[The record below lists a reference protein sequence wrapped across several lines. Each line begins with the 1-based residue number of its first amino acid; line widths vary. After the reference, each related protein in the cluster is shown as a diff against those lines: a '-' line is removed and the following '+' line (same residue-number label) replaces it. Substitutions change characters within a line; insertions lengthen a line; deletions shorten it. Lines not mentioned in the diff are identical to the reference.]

1 MLRKLGAIVLG
12 SIAGYLIVMAIEML
26 NLVLFK
32 PPAGMN
38 FSDSAALKSWIE
50 SLPQTAFILILVAWL
65 VGAVVGV
72 WIATR
77 VGRSP
82 VPGIVVGLL
91 LLGATVSNFFRFP
104 HPVWVMVAAVVG
116 LLLIIWTVTRGARLP
131 AATSAG

>member
-12 SIAGYLIVMAIEML
+12 AIAGYLIVMSIEML

-32 PPAGMN
+32 PPANMN
-38 FSDSAALKSWIE
+38 FSDSAALRSWIE

-65 VGAVVGV
+65 VGALVGV

-82 VPGIVVGLL
+82 IPGIVVGLL
-91 LLGATVSNFFRFP
+91 LLGATISNFFRFP
-104 HPVWVMVAAVVG
+104 HPVWVMVAAVAG
-116 LLLIIWTVTRGARLP
+116 LLLIIWAGTRGARLP